1 LSKYIEQFL
10 KISVWENAKEKCKI
24 SYPIINAIIKN
35 PAVPEEHK

>member
-24 SYPIINAIIKN
+24 SYPIIKN